1 MPIALGELDLDE
13 VLRYMGTPPSQ
24 AGPELRALVE
34 ECGRAVC
41 AAARPRWAWRAFDIA
56 EEADGVRLSCG
67 LLLPGQDLKRHL
79 RGCGRAAVF
88 CATLSAQ
95 VDALIRRWE
104 SGDMLRALALDCS
117 AAAAVEQMCD
127 QIELELQGHF
137 PGCSFPFRYSPG
149 YGDLPLELQNPL
161 LDLLDAP
168 RRVGLCASAS
178 HILTPRKSVTAILGA
193 ADGPIQPTVRSCLGG
208 PARESCQYRKSG
220 GHCGIS

>member
-1 MPIALGELDLDE
+1 MPITLTQLNEDE
-13 VLRYMGTPPSQ
+13 ALRYMGCPPEK
-24 AGPELRALVE
+24 ADAPLRALVSGCARE
-34 ECGRAVC
+34 VL
-41 AAARPRWAWRAFDIA
+41 AAARPRWAWRALGLTFG
-56 EEADGVRLSCG
+56 ADGVRLEGG
-67 LLLPGQDLKRHL
+67 LLLPGHDLREHL
-79 RGCGRAAVF
+79 AGCDRAAVF
-88 CATLSAQ
+88 CATLGAE
-95 VDALIRRWE
+95 VDGLVRRWE
-104 SGDMLRALALDCS
+104 RLDMGRALALDCS

-193 ADGPIQPTVRSCLGG
+193 ADGPIQPTVRSCLGC

>member
-1 MPIALGELDLDE
+1 M
-13 VLRYMGTPPSQ
+13 
-24 AGPELRALVE
+24 
-34 ECGRAVC
+34 
-41 AAARPRWAWRAFDIA
+41 
-56 EEADGVRLSCG
+56 
-67 LLLPGQDLKRHL
+67 
-79 RGCGRAAVF
+79 F

-178 HILTPRKSVTAILGA
+178 HILTPASR
-193 ADGPIQPTVRSCLGG
+193 
-208 PARESCQYRKSG
+208 
-220 GHCGIS
+220 